1 MDGAA
6 LSPVPKGTP
15 EEPFVAPPPAGAP
28 ASRLQGVEVVERGG
42 ETLVRIKGDGEF
54 AYQSF
59 QLEDPPRFVVDLDGA
74 VKTETDSSLAVGSG
88 EVERIRMAQYKS
100 EPDPVARVVFDLR
113 SDSQPWIGR
122 DPQGLLVRFDNG
134 SLPTAA
140 SGRAPPPSRSP
151 SRARAAVATDRRE
164 PVAVEPRTEVARA
177 QLAGETSLGSQMLA
191 ARVIELEQE
200 EPAPAVEPAG
210 APIADR
216 RRSRARA
223 GDPDRGGVQPSPSAR
238 LASPSRSRPR
248 PPPRD
253 PTVAPP
259 PPRRSRSVRS

>member
-1 MDGAA
+1 MGHQGKFETRAGDSRRGSLLRWTAFAWLLLGAGQTLPAVDGAA

-74 VKTETDSSLAVGSG
+74 VKTETDSSLAVGSV

-134 SLPTAA
+134 SP
-140 SGRAPPPSRSP
+140 
-151 SRARAAVATDRRE
+151 AT
-164 PVAVEPRTEVARA
+164 
-177 QLAGETSLGSQMLA
+177 A
-191 ARVIELEQE
+191 ARVE
-200 EPAPAVEPAG
+200 
-210 APIADR
+210 
-216 RRSRARA
+216 
-223 GDPDRGGVQPSPSAR
+223 
-238 LASPSRSRPR
+238 PSRTPSHRRAESAVRAHRASSRGPRSAPGRSSPPRPR
-248 PPPRD
+248 WAARCSPRG
-253 PTVAPP
+253 
-259 PPRRSRSVRS
+259 

>member
-88 EVERIRMAQYKS
+88 EIERIRMAQYRS

-122 DPQGLLVRFDNG
+122 DPQGLLVRFDARLDG
-134 SLPTAA
+134 ARAA
-140 SGRAPPPSRSP
+140 SGRSQ
-151 SRARAAVATDRRE
+151 RR
-164 PVAVEPRTEVARA
+164 RGRA
-177 QLAGETSLGSQMLA
+177 QRRAEAAG
-191 ARVIELEQE
+191 
-200 EPAPAVEPAG
+200 
-210 APIADR
+210 
-216 RRSRARA
+216 RA
-223 GDPDRGGVQPSPSAR
+223 DPDRA
-238 LASPSRSRPR
+238 R
-248 PPPRD
+248 PPSSLEPRWR
-253 PTVAPP
+253 
-259 PPRRSRSVRS
+259 PRRSPARPRSAARCSPRA